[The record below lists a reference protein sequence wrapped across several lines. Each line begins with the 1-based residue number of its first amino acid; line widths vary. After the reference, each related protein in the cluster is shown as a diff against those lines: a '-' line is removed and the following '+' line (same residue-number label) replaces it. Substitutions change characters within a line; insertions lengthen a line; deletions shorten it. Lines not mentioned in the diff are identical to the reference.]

1 MSQSHSIFGRQY
13 PASYDAIVVGA
24 GIGGLF
30 CANLLAKGGLK
41 VLLLEKHSV
50 LGGFCSGFRR
60 KGYLFDAATH
70 FYPLLGNSTTLSGRI
85 LKDLGVETEWIKM
98 DPVDQFHL
106 PGMKTF
112 AVPAEFG
119 PYIERLKEWFPD
131 EAPNVDAYF
140 QELRKA
146 HMYGLLYYFRG
157 VANDQMEKYEKHTIA
172 SKLDEH
178 FHDPRLKTILM
189 GDAPHWGSSPDKT
202 SYVFDAMLRLSYFLG
217 NYYPKG
223 SSQQFANDLGT
234 SLERLGGRVIKCA
247 SVENILIEG
256 NKVKGVRVQTVSKRA
271 PEYFEFQAP
280 VVVSNAD
287 AVHTY
292 RDLMGEAGGGGWM
305 VQHLES
311 LKASYPCFLVHMGLK
326 GMDEAKL
333 AESEGYY
340 WSRCDPSDIRSNV
353 FKIFVPTRFDSSIAP
368 PGCQV
373 LIVQRPSPH
382 MAGDKI
388 DWAAHKEELF
398 ERTLSRIRE
407 ELPGIDEHI
416 VTASAATA
424 VTSQRFTGN
433 WQGGMLGWEMSP
445 EQLGPSRLP
454 MHTPVDNLYLT
465 GHWTQPGGGIT
476 PVIVSA
482 QRVAKAILTGH
493 DDARELSDNYFRF
506 SRAADSLLAG
516 GAPEAL
522 QHFSDMQVPIFSRS
536 T

>member
-1 MSQSHSIFGRQY
+1 
-13 PASYDAIVVGA
+13 
-24 GIGGLF
+24 
-30 CANLLAKGGLK
+30 
-41 VLLLEKHSV
+41 
-50 LGGFCSGFRR
+50 
-60 KGYLFDAATH
+60 
-70 FYPLLGNSTTLSGRI
+70 
-85 LKDLGVETEWIKM
+85 
-98 DPVDQFHL
+98 
-106 PGMKTF
+106 
-112 AVPAEFG
+112 
-119 PYIERLKEWFPD
+119 
-131 EAPNVDAYF
+131 
-140 QELRKA
+140 
-146 HMYGLLYYFRG
+146 
-157 VANDQMEKYEKHTIA
+157 
-172 SKLDEH
+172 
-178 FHDPRLKTILM
+178 
-189 GDAPHWGSSPDKT
+189 
-202 SYVFDAMLRLSYFLG
+202 
-217 NYYPKG
+217 
-223 SSQQFANDLGT
+223 
-234 SLERLGGRVIKCA
+234 
-247 SVENILIEG
+247 
-256 NKVKGVRVQTVSKRA
+256 
-271 PEYFEFQAP
+271 
-280 VVVSNAD
+280 
-287 AVHTY
+287 
-292 RDLMGEAGGGGWM
+292 
-305 VQHLES
+305 
-311 LKASYPCFLVHMGLK
+311 
-326 GMDEAKL
+326 
-333 AESEGYY
+333 
-340 WSRCDPSDIRSNV
+340 
-353 FKIFVPTRFDSSIAP
+353 
-368 PGCQV
+368 
-373 LIVQRPSPH
+373 